1 MTIIKELRLR
11 GFKSFPRLVEIPF
24 DPGYNCVIGANG
36 SGKSNIADS
45 ICFVLGK
52 TSAKSLRAEKSANLI
67 FHGGKKGSPAKEA
80 QVDIIFDN
88 SKGDFAIKTNELK
101 ITRVVKQNGNSTYKI
116 NDDVVT
122 RQQVV
127 DILGA
132 AKIDPDGH
140 NIIVQGDIVHF
151 MEMKTEERRE
161 VIEEIAGISMYEDKK
176 QKAMNELE
184 KVDGKLNEATIIL
197 TERETYMKELKKEKE
212 QAEKYKGLE
221 SNVKS
226 NKATYIH
233 LQIKE
238 KEEKHS
244 EIEKRIKEQ
253 EQERNK
259 YDDEIRELKD
269 YIEKRKEELGNINKD
284 IESKGEIEQK
294 KIHSE
299 IEGLKIGIAKNSLRL
314 DTCGAELGK
323 IGDRKKQLE
332 QNLSDTKNKIEEL
345 KQRKNVV
352 EREIK
357 TLTIGEIRVNDDIKN
372 FKDKHDIKDNIVK
385 NMGEIDSS
393 IEKYLTEINSI
404 SLKKQEKQRE
414 LDKIKFELD
423 NLKILENKEK
433 LEDLKKLRNDFK
445 NATADLSKLMNEL
458 AVTESQGSKTRK
470 NIIETDE
477 KLAKLNAKNIGIK
490 EFNSMD
496 IAIKKILEL
505 GEKGVMGTVSDI
517 GKIQSRYSIALNVAA
532 GPRIR
537 SIVVDNDATAAK
549 CISYLKE
556 NKFGVVT
563 FLPLNKLRSKPLPNE
578 IHPILSMPNVSGLAI
593 NLVEYEKKFKDV
605 FNYVFGS
612 TVVVNDLSI
621 ARKIG
626 IGRAR
631 MVTLDGDLVETSGAM
646 VGGFR
651 RNTSG
656 FKEKD
661 FDEDIKGMGDELA
674 KNRKLIDLLENKE
687 EELNDRIREFRN
699 KKALLE
705 AEILKYEKAYG
716 ISDIE
721 ALKEK
726 QSSFFEQE
734 KNIGKEIKAYDA
746 DLNSANSEINKLKA
760 VKNNIKEKATDTGLI
775 DNLNK
780 LEEDRNSIKDK
791 MLSSRAE
798 LSNLDV
804 QINTIFTQE
813 KDKILAIISGL
824 EKEKIGFK
832 NELDQLNS
840 VLKEQKNEL
849 KDRESSEKKFYSD
862 YTGLFAKRNKI
873 DEEIKKKD
881 LSIVKNEE
889 RIKSVQQRINNIEI
903 DRAKAVAE
911 LAGLN
916 KEFEP
921 FKDEKIRR
929 GMALQE
935 LKNEIERFESML
947 KNLGSVNM
955 RALEIYNEAELEY
968 NKIVEKTEKL
978 KFEKEDVLKLMAEVE
993 GKKKDLFM
1001 KTYKVIA
1008 NNFRTIFNSLSTKG
1022 DAYVEIEN
1030 EDDLFNSG
1038 VDIKVKIASNKFL
1051 DLKSLSGGEKSM
1063 AALAFIFAIQEYQ
1076 PASFYLLDEVDA
1088 ALDKTNSDLLS
1099 KLIKKYSESAQYIV
1113 ISHNDQVITEADTI
1127 YGVSMQEAISKVIS
1141 LKI

>member
-36 SGKSNIADS
+36 SGKSNITDS

-67 FHGGKKGSPAKEA
+67 FHGGKKGNPAKEA

-88 SKGDFAIKTNELK
+88 SKGDFPIKSNELK
-101 ITRVVKQNGNSTYKI
+101 ITRIVKQNGNSTYKI

-127 DILGA
+127 DLLGA

-161 VIEEIAGISMYEDKK
+161 IIEEIAGISIYEDKK

-184 KVDGKLNEATIIL
+184 KVDGKLNEASIIL

-212 QAEKYKGLE
+212 QAEKYRELE

-238 KEEKHS
+238 KEEKHG
-244 EIEKRIKEQ
+244 EIEKKIKEQ

-259 YDDEIRELKD
+259 YDNELRELKD
-269 YIEKRKEELGNINKD
+269 YIEKKKEELSNINKE

-294 KIHSE
+294 KIHGE
-299 IEGLKIGIAKNSLRL
+299 IESLKIGIAKNSLRL
-314 DTCGAELGK
+314 DTCSAELEK
-323 IGDRKKQLE
+323 IGNRKKQLE

-345 KQRKNVV
+345 NQRKNAV
-352 EREIK
+352 EKERK
-357 TLTIGEIRVNDDIKN
+357 TLAIEEIRANDSIKN
-372 FKDKHDIKDNIVK
+372 FKDKHNIKDNIVK
-385 NMGEIDSS
+385 NMDEIDSS

-404 SLKKQEKQRE
+404 NLKKQEKQRA
-414 LDKIKFELD
+414 LDRIKFELD
-423 NLKILENKEK
+423 SLKILDNKEK
-433 LEDLKKLRNDFK
+433 LEDIKKLRNDFRD
-445 NATADLSKLMNEL
+445 ATTELSKLMNEL
-458 AVTESQGSKTRK
+458 AVTESQSLKTRK
-470 NIIETDE
+470 SIIEVDE

-496 IAIKKILEL
+496 IATRKILEF
-505 GEKGVMGTVSDI
+505 GEKGVIGTVSDI
-517 GKIQSRYSIALNVAA
+517 GKIQGKYNIALSVAA
-532 GPRIR
+532 GPRMK

-549 CISYLKE
+549 CINYLKE
-556 NKFGVVT
+556 NRFGVVT

-578 IHPILSMPNVSGLAI
+578 IQPILSMPNVNGLAI

-631 MVTLDGDLVETSGAM
+631 MVTLDGDLMETSGAM

-651 RNTSG
+651 RNTPG

-661 FDEDIKGMGDELA
+661 LDEDIKEMGDELA
-674 KNRKLIDLLENKE
+674 KNKKLMDLLENKE
-687 EELNDRIREFRN
+687 EELNDKIRGSRN

-716 ISDIE
+716 IADIE
-721 ALKEK
+721 SLKGK
-726 QSSFFEQE
+726 QASFLEQE
-734 KNIGKEIKAYDA
+734 KDIGKEIKVYDA

-760 VKNNIKEKATDTGLI
+760 MKNNIKEKATDAALTS
-775 DNLNK
+775 NLNK
-780 LEEDRNSIKDK
+780 LEENRNSIRDRL
-791 MLSSRAE
+791 LSFKAE
-798 LSNLDV
+798 FSNLDV
-804 QINTIFTQE
+804 QINTIFNQE

-824 EKEKIGFK
+824 EKERTEFK
-832 NELDQLNS
+832 NELDQLNAT
-840 VLKEQKNEL
+840 LKEQRNEL
-849 KDRESSEKKFYSD
+849 KDKESSEKKFYSD
-862 YTGLFAKRNKI
+862 YTSLFAKRNKI
-873 DEEIKKKD
+873 DEDVKKKD
-881 LSIVKNEE
+881 VAVVKNEE
-889 RIKSVQQRINNIEI
+889 RIRSVQQRINNIEI
-903 DRAKAVAE
+903 DRAKAAAE

-947 KNLGSVNM
+947 KNLGNVNM
-955 RALEIYNEAELEY
+955 RALEIYNEAESEY
-968 NKIVEKTEKL
+968 NKIIKKTEKL

-1008 NNFRTIFNSLSTKG
+1008 NNFKTIFNSLSTKG

-1038 VDIKVKIASNKFL
+1038 VDIKVKITSNKFL

-1088 ALDKTNSDLLS
+1088 ALDKANSNLLS

-1113 ISHNDQVITEADTI
+1113 ISHNDQVITESDTI
-1127 YGVSMQEAISKVIS
+1127 YGVSMQDAVSKVIS